1 MTVNPGF
8 GGQGFIPSAL
18 KKISCLKKLTKNKNI
33 KISVDG
39 GINFD
44 TIYGAVK
51 AGSDIVV
58 AGNSVFRSGLGI
70 EKSIKKLKMSA
81 NSVRQVER

>member
-1 MTVNPGF
+1 M
-8 GGQGFIPSAL
+8 PSAL
-18 KKISCLKKLTKNKNI
+18 KKISDLKKLTKNKNV

-44 TIYGAVK
+44 TIYSVVK

-58 AGNSVFRSGLGI
+58 AGNSVFKSGLSI
-70 EKSIKKLKMSA
+70 SRSIKKLKMSA
-81 NSVRQVER
+81 TEGSHMGKRLNG